1 MDERMIAENIRK
13 ARLDRRLSI
22 EQLAKLAGLTKGY
35 ISKIEKSTKAPPFST
50 LAKIASAMNTDI
62 TLLITTNSETAQDIS
77 LSLVRANE
85 RKDVM
90 SLRGHHYEA
99 LAHKKSGKNME
110 PYIITPTLETETV
123 FSHEGE
129 EFMYVLE
136 GTHEFI
142 YGNKRYI
149 LEEGD
154 SIYFDS
160 AVPHSGR
167 RLSKQ
172 KAKILV
178 VMYSYKRVD
187 INASRPFEHSKQ

>member
-1 MDERMIAENIRK
+1 MDEKMIAENIRK

-99 LAHKKSGKNME
+99 LAHRKSGKNME

-167 RLSKQ
+167 RLSKK
-172 KAKILV
+172 KATILV

-187 INASRPFEHSKQ
+187 INAGRAFEHSKQ

>member
-1 MDERMIAENIRK
+1 MDEKIIAGNIRK
-13 ARLDRRLSI
+13 ARLDRHLSI
-22 EQLAKLAGLTKGY
+22 EQLAKLSGLTKGY
-35 ISKIEKSTKAPPFST
+35 ISKIEKSAKAPPFST
-50 LAKIASAMNTDI
+50 LAKIARGLNIDLM
-62 TLLITTNSETAQDIS
+62 LLITTNSETAQDIP
-77 LSLVRANE
+77 LSVVRADE

-90 SLRGHHYEA
+90 SLRGHHYES
-99 LAHKKSGKNME
+99 LAHRKLGKNME
-110 PYIITPTLETETV
+110 PYIITSTLEAETV

-142 YGNKRYI
+142 YANKRYV

-154 SIYFDS
+154 SVYFDS

-167 RLSKQ
+167 SLSK
-172 KAKILV
+172 KRAKVLV

-187 INASRPFEHSKQ
+187 INADRSFQYRKQ